1 MYYDL
6 HTHTC
11 QSDGTLTAGE
21 LLSRAHAGGVRVI
34 AITDHD
40 CTSSILEAGSV
51 ATELGMTLVPGVEIS
66 VTWRGQTLHVVG
78 LRIAIDDAN
87 LQGGLARLRVER
99 DRRAHAIAAKLEKS
113 GIQDPLTGAARYARG
128 TILSR
133 THFARFLV
141 EGGHVHDM
149 RAAFKEYLG
158 AGKRAHVAVQWAT
171 LEEAVAWING
181 AGGQAVIAHPAR
193 YKLSSGGMRRLL
205 DEFKAVGG
213 AGIEVISGSHGPDDY
228 VRFAAL
234 AEAFD
239 LAASVGSD
247 YHGPEQAWIELGRLP
262 SLPAGCVPIWE
273 RWPSAH

>member
-11 QSDGTLTAGE
+11 HSDGTLTAGE
-21 LLSRAHAGGVRVI
+21 LLSRAQAGGVRVI

-40 CTSSILEAGSV
+40 CTDSLAEAAPIAAS
-51 ATELGMTLVPGVEIS
+51 LGMSLVPGAEIS
-66 VTWRGQTLHVVG
+66 VTWRAQTLHIVG
-78 LRIAIDDAN
+78 LRIDTDNIA
-87 LQGGLARLRVER
+87 LQAGLTRLRQER

-113 GIQDPLTGAARYARG
+113 GVRDALAGAARYASG
-128 TILSR
+128 AVLSR

-141 EGGHVHDM
+141 EGGHVRDM

-158 AGKRAHVAVQWAT
+158 AARPAYVAAQWAS
-171 LEEAVAWING
+171 LEEAVGWING

-193 YKLSSGGMRRLL
+193 YRLSSGGMRRLL

-213 AGIEVISGSHGPDDY
+213 AAIEVISGSHGPEDQT
-228 VRFAAL
+228 RFAAL
-234 AEAFD
+234 AKRFD
-239 LAASVGSD
+239 LAASAGSD

-262 SLPAGCVPIWE
+262 SLPPGCVPVWE
-273 RWPSAH
+273 RWGAH